1 MTSTSFAPRQ
11 NTGLLARLARAR
23 DSRWAPLPIVLAGTF
38 MVVLDFF
45 IVNVALP
52 SMQARLHASDGA
64 IEWVVAGYSITS
76 AVLLIGA
83 SRLGDREGRRRMFG
97 FGLAL
102 FTLSSAGCGLAA
114 SPSMLVIARL
124 VQGAAAALL
133 MPQVLSLIGVLYDG
147 VDRSKALAAYGM
159 TMGLAAVSGQLI
171 GGVLVQ
177 ADIAGLGW
185 RAVFLINVPVGLAAL
200 ALTPK
205 LVPESRAGSHG
216 RIDALGTLLA
226 TVGVTAIVLPLVEG
240 RTHGW
245 PLWTWLSLAAAP
257 AILAAFAV
265 RQHRLTGTA
274 AQAAA
279 AAVAATPAA
288 AITPAAAA
296 TPASKPT
303 TEPLISTE
311 LFRAHGFAAGLIAQL
326 VFWSGQASFFLVLA
340 LYLQQGRGLS
350 ALHSGLVFTILAIAY
365 LAASLRAPALTERYG
380 RRVLAAGALTLAVGH
395 GLLALA
401 VGEQGVGGS
410 VAGLVPGLILVGAG
424 MGLGITPLAT
434 LIMSGMK
441 PEHAGATSGVLAT
454 AQNVGNAIGVAV
466 IGVLFFGAAGHG
478 IGGAFELCEI
488 VLAGVLLAVV
498 ALTRT
503 MKAQVRS

>member
-1 MTSTSFAPRQ
+1 MSTSSLAP
-11 NTGLLARLARAR
+11 TAPKGLQARAR
-23 DSRWAPLPIVLAGTF
+23 ASRWAPLPIVLAGTF

-64 IEWVVAGYSITS
+64 IEWIVAGYSLTS
-76 AVLLIGA
+76 AVLLISAG
-83 SRLGDREGRRRMFG
+83 RLGDRHGRRRMFTL
-97 FGLAL
+97 GLAL
-102 FTLSSAGCGLAA
+102 FTLSSAACGLAA
-114 SPSMLVIARL
+114 SPGMLVGARL
-124 VQGAAAALL
+124 VQGGAAALL
-133 MPQVLSLIGVLYDG
+133 MPNVLSLIGVLYDG
-147 VDRSKALAAYGM
+147 VDRARALAAYGM

-185 RAVFLINVPVGLAAL
+185 RAVFLINVPVGAVAL
-200 ALTPK
+200 ALAPR
-205 LVPESRAGSHG
+205 LIPESRVAGQG
-216 RIDALGTLLA
+216 RVDAIGTLLVTA
-226 TVGVTAIVLPLVEG
+226 GLTAIVLPLVEG

-257 AILAAFAV
+257 AILALFAV
-265 RQHRLTGTA
+265 QQRRN
-274 AQAAA
+274 
-279 AAVAATPAA
+279 P
-288 AITPAAAA
+288 
-296 TPASKPT
+296 S
-303 TEPLISTE
+303 PLVSGE
-311 LFRAHGFAAGLIAQL
+311 LFGARGFTAGLVAQL

-350 ALHSGLVFTILAIAY
+350 ALHSGLIFTILAVAY

-380 RRVLAAGALTLAVGH
+380 RRVLAVGALTLAVGH

-401 VGEQGVGGS
+401 AGEIGVHGDV
-410 VAGLVPGLILVGAG
+410 VALVPGLILVGAG

-434 LIMSGMK
+434 LIMAGMK
-441 PEHAGATSGVLAT
+441 PEHAGSTSGILAT

-466 IGVLFFGAAGHG
+466 IGVLFFGAVHSG
-478 IGGAFELCEI
+478 IGGAFQLCEV

-498 ALTRT
+498 VLTRLLKT
-503 MKAQVRS
+503 EVRS